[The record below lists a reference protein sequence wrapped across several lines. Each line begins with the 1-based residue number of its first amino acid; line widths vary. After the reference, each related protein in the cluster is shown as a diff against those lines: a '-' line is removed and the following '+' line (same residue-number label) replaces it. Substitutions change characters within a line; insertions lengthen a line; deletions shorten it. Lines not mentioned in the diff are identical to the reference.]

1 LPQCWNRY
9 AYAQNN
15 PVLRYDPD
23 GLVDHRTDEDRKIT
37 ESPSVLLVS
46 SKLASSFGMMTPFE
60 FGAAIWKKTDGSY
73 VASDAV
79 TEGRPDRIRLGVS
92 SFEGH
97 TFVRTIH
104 THLPKGVYGF
114 TDKDGK
120 QPTDAK
126 FTATN
131 PTEPSAGDYA
141 NARNSGVA
149 GYVLVPS
156 EQLLVGYDRTSNCS
170 DGTST

>member
-1 LPQCWNRY
+1 
-9 AYAQNN
+9 
-15 PVLRYDPD
+15 
-23 GLVDHRTDEDRKIT
+23 
-37 ESPSVLLVS
+37 
-46 SKLASSFGMMTPFE
+46 MMTPFE

-156 EQLLVGYDRTSNCS
+156 EQLLVGYDRTGNRTVLLSEDDYKEWMRRAQQERVQANERAKQQEKKP
-170 DGTST
+170 